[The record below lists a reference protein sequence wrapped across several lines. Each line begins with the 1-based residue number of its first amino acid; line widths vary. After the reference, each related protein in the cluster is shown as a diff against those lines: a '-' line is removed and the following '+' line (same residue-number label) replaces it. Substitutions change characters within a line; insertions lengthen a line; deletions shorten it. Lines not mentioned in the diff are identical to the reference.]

1 MQPPGSGPVPG
12 DCAPRFDIGNAVN
25 SAAPGAPRFSLSLL
39 SGRTVVLVFLGDETF
54 DGRSQQSL
62 AIIRAELRGMGAV
75 LVAMTSQ
82 GLWSFSPDDEADLFA
97 GEDEMPAAEVA
108 AAYRRYGVAPGG
120 AGLFVVDG
128 DGVLRF
134 VHHLRNPEDATW
146 SALAEALS
154 AAGRAL
160 LAPAPGFRPSRREVV
175 VGSLVAGLSLAFL
188 DVCGRLPRAMAAA
201 PPDGSAAA
209 LDETEVTLNV
219 NGTARRLRIDARV
232 TLLDALRERLGLPGS
247 KKGCDHGQ
255 CGACTVLVDGRR
267 VNSCLTLA
275 IATQGPAITTI
286 EGLAQGDRLHPVQA
300 AFAAL
305 DAFQCGYCTP
315 GQIMSAVGLLREGH
329 ATSDP
334 EVREQMSGNLCRCGA
349 YPNIVAAIQRAR
361 HQI

>member
-1 MQPPGSGPVPG
+1 MHQSGSRPLPG
-12 DCAPRFDIGNAVN
+12 DCAPHFDIGNT
-25 SAAPGAPRFSLSLL
+25 SKPEAPRFSLSLL
-39 SGRTVVLVFLGDETF
+39 SGRTVVLVFLGDEAF
-54 DGRSQQSL
+54 DGTSRDAL
-62 AIIRAELRGMGAV
+62 ATIRAELRGMGAV
-75 LVAMTSQ
+75 LIAMTSQ

-97 GEDEMPAAEVA
+97 AADEMPAAEVA
-108 AAYRRYGVAPGG
+108 SAYLGYGVAPSG

-128 DGVLRF
+128 EGVLRF

-154 AAGRAL
+154 AAGWAL
-160 LAPAPGFRPSRREVV
+160 LAPARGFRPSRREVV

-201 PPDGSAAA
+201 PPGGSVAAV
-209 LDETEVTLNV
+209 DETEVTLNV
-219 NGTARRLRIDARV
+219 NGTARRLRIDPRV
-232 TLLDALRERLGLPGS
+232 TLLDALRERLDLPGT

-267 VNSCLTLA
+267 VNACLTLA

-286 EGLAQGDRLHPVQA
+286 EGLARGDRLHPMQA

-315 GQIMSAVGLLREGH
+315 GQIVSAVGLLREGH
-329 ATSDP
+329 ATTDV
-334 EVREQMSGNLCRCGA
+334 EVREQMSGNICRCGA

-361 HQI
+361 HES